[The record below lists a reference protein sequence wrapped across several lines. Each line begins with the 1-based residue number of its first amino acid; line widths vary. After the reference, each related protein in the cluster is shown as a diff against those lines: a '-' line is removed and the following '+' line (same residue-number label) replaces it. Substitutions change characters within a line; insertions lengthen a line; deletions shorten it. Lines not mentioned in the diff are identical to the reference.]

1 MELSLI
7 LKRVWRGR
15 RILRYI
21 LHSVFFNFHYLPFH
35 EAVKLPILLYKPK
48 LLKLK
53 GTIKI
58 KQEDKIGFGM
68 IRLGFPEVS
77 LYPNT
82 GIVFENYGGTVVF
95 KGQCCIGNNSY
106 LSIGPK
112 AIVEFGNRFSATTT
126 FRLTSYDKI
135 IIADCVTF
143 GWDALVVDT
152 DFHKLTK
159 LSGGYN
165 KGHASI
171 HIGSNN
177 WFGNGC
183 RILKRTQT
191 PDYCV
196 IQSGTMLS
204 IPVVAPMY
212 SVIGNDSDIVV
223 KATGLW
229 KNIDDDKIDY

>member
-112 AIVEFGNRFSATTT
+112 AIVE
-126 FRLTSYDKI
+126 I
-135 IIADCVTF
+135 C
-143 GWDALVVDT
+143 
-152 DFHKLTK
+152 
-159 LSGGYN
+159 
-165 KGHASI
+165 I
-171 HIGSNN
+171 HD
-177 WFGNGC
+177 
-183 RILKRTQT
+183 Q
-191 PDYCV
+191 
-196 IQSGTMLS
+196 S
-204 IPVVAPMY
+204 IPTKSY
-212 SVIGNDSDIVV
+212 TISNDYFIIRSQP
-223 KATGLW
+223 KRSGS
-229 KNIDDDKIDY
+229 

>member
-112 AIVEFGNRFSATTT
+112 AIVE
-126 FRLTSYDKI
+126 
-135 IIADCVTF
+135 
-143 GWDALVVDT
+143 LVGM
-152 DFHKLTK
+152 LW
-159 LSGGYN
+159 SWIQI
-165 KGHASI
+165 SI
-171 HIGSNN
+171 N
-177 WFGNGC
+177 
-183 RILKRTQT
+183 
-191 PDYCV
+191 
-196 IQSGTMLS
+196 
-204 IPVVAPMY
+204 
-212 SVIGNDSDIVV
+212 
-223 KATGLW
+223 
-229 KNIDDDKIDY
+229 

>member
-95 KGQCCIGNNSY
+95 KGQCCIETIHTFLLDLKPLWN
-106 LSIGPK
+106 LVIDFQLPLR
-112 AIVEFGNRFSATTT
+112 FG
-126 FRLTSYDKI
+126 
-135 IIADCVTF
+135 
-143 GWDALVVDT
+143 
-152 DFHKLTK
+152 
-159 LSGGYN
+159 
-165 KGHASI
+165 
-171 HIGSNN
+171 
-177 WFGNGC
+177 
-183 RILKRTQT
+183 
-191 PDYCV
+191 
-196 IQSGTMLS
+196 
-204 IPVVAPMY
+204 
-212 SVIGNDSDIVV
+212 
-223 KATGLW
+223 
-229 KNIDDDKIDY
+229 

>member
-1 MELSLI
+1 
-7 LKRVWRGR
+7 
-15 RILRYI
+15 
-21 LHSVFFNFHYLPFH
+21 
-35 EAVKLPILLYKPK
+35 
-48 LLKLK
+48 
-53 GTIKI
+53 
-58 KQEDKIGFGM
+58 
-68 IRLGFPEVS
+68 
-77 LYPNT
+77 
-82 GIVFENYGGTVVF
+82 
-95 KGQCCIGNNSY
+95 
-106 LSIGPK
+106 
-112 AIVEFGNRFSATTT
+112 VEFGNRFSATTT
-126 FRLTSYDKI
+126 FRLTSYDEI

-143 GWDALVVDT
+143 GWDALVMDT

-183 RILKRTQT
+183 RIMKRTRT

-196 IQSGTMLS
+196 IQSGTIIS
-204 IPVVAPMY
+204 VPVVAPMY

-229 KNIDDDKIDY
+229 RNIDDDKIVY

>member
-126 FRLTSYDKI
+126 FRLTSYMI
-135 IIADCVTF
+135 RPTQIPVTRKP
-143 GWDALVVDT
+143 
-152 DFHKLTK
+152 H
-159 LSGGYN
+159 N
-165 KGHASI
+165 ASI
-171 HIGSNN
+171 CVCFSIFFSRKNCMVN
-177 WFGNGC
+177 TMIPTKTNG
-183 RILKRTQT
+183 
-191 PDYCV
+191 
-196 IQSGTMLS
+196 
-204 IPVVAPMY
+204 
-212 SVIGNDSDIVV
+212 
-223 KATGLW
+223 
-229 KNIDDDKIDY
+229 IDT